1 MRRLKV
7 PRIRSS
13 QRGLTL
19 IEVMVVV
26 LIFSFGMLGLVG
38 LQARAFQFSVNA
50 EDSNR
55 AALLASELASA
66 MWNNNSTTL
75 AAGVITTW
83 QARLADATG
92 RGLPNGQGA
101 VVVNGNVASIT
112 VQWLPPGQDAAAPH
126 RYVTEVLIPVPV
138 P

>member
-1 MRRLKV
+1 MRRLMV

-19 IEVMVVV
+19 IEVMIVV

-55 AALLASELASA
+55 AALLASEMASA
-66 MWNNNSTTL
+66 MWNNGSTTL
-75 AAGVITTW
+75 DAAVITTW
-83 QARLADATG
+83 QVRVADATG
-92 RGLPNGQGA
+92 RGLPGGQGA
-101 VVVNGNVASIT
+101 VVVNGNVANIT

-126 RYVTEVLIPVPV
+126 RYVTEVLIP
-138 P
+138 